1 MIVGEADSARSMK
14 TADVEVLST
23 PRLLAVC
30 EEASLAALAGLLP
43 PDLTTVAVRTQFNHL
58 APVGIGGSIS
68 AEATLERVEGRRLH
82 FTLSA
87 RSGDASGALVGAGRL
102 VRVIVE
108 RDVFLSKVQAT
119 P

>member
-1 MIVGEADSARSMK
+1 MIVGEADTARSMN

-30 EEASLAALAGLLP
+30 EEASMAALIGHLP
-43 PDLTTVAVRTQFNHL
+43 PALTTVAVRTQFNHL
-58 APVGIGGSIS
+58 APVGIGGSIA

-87 RSGDASGALVGAGRL
+87 RSGEANGALVGAGRL

-108 RDVFLSKVQAT
+108 RDVFLSKVQST